1 MTNKNHLSNL
11 NGDMDSGVESE
22 ASQASPDS
30 TERSEMETAVTLLS
44 LSGPKKPASSTSSTS
59 PPPLVIFPRE
69 PEEESRIRD
78 KTSELEFFVHCPKC
92 PKSFSSINDF
102 REHVVSIHQLEARD
116 LPDLLVAA
124 GNQLQHSGQEDDN
137 QIATS
142 TTPSPHHHRDL
153 SNSPTSSSNT
163 SSSPT
168 SLSHACKICGKQFA
182 NVYRLQRHMI
192 SHDESAVLR
201 RFKCSDCGKAFKFKH
216 HLKEHIR
223 IHTGDKPF
231 ECKHCG
237 KRFSHSGSYSSHM
250 TSKKCQSSG
259 KPAKECEEDD
269 DEEEPPLHQLTSSP
283 LPPVSSP
290 SPLPEQQLQPSTDL
304 TKTITTAHH
313 LIPPELLPREP
324 ADPASLPHPSNSR
337 PPPPI
342 VSLVLNASNNAAAIT
357 HHNQSP
363 LYPPSISPSS
373 PHLAVEQQPPL
384 LQIEQELL
392 KPPIIADTF
401 CTSLFGPQDIIR
413 LRSLLECV
421 NSNVTMNLLRD
432 NLLKWNSHSDNED
445 DDEEDEEDVEDADES
460 SSGDEE
466 DSFPL
471 IYRKEEERPLDLST
485 KRLGDSP
492 SETPPPLVIN
502 SDLDDED
509 DDVSEDEEDEEPHC
523 KKSKLEFEKMIQNK
537 LIALT
542 PEVPNN
548 NNDHNDGMSKPPMVV
563 IVSSTSFKQGIYS
576 CDLCDKKFT
585 KKSSITRHK
594 YEHSDQRPHKCN
606 ECDKAFKHKHH
617 LTEHKRLHSGEKPFQ
632 CPKCLKRFSHSGSYS
647 QHINHRFSYCK
658 PYRD

>member
-1 MTNKNHLSNL
+1 MHSETWI
-11 NGDMDSGVESE
+11 SGVESE

-44 LSGPKKPASSTSSTS
+44 LKSRRKKVESEIKLRNWNSSFIA
-59 PPPLVIFPRE
+59 PNAQ
-69 PEEESRIRD
+69 
-78 KTSELEFFVHCPKC
+78 
-92 PKSFSSINDF
+92 KSFSSINDF

-168 SLSHACKICGKQFA
+168 SLSHVACKICGKQFA
-182 NVYRLQRHMI
+182 KH
-192 SHDESAVLR
+192 
-201 RFKCSDCGKAFKFKH
+201 CGKAFKFKH

-237 KRFSHSGSYSSHM
+237 KRFSHSGSYSSPM

-563 IVSSTSFKQGIYS
+563 IVSSTSFKQGVYS

-617 LTEHKRLHSGEKPFQ
+617 LTEHKRLHSGEKPFSVSKMFEEILPFRLLQ
-632 CPKCLKRFSHSGSYS
+632 STY
-647 QHINHRFSYCK
+647 
-658 PYRD
+658 